1 MRTALTV
8 ALVAALLSC
17 LWYAHRTGYKA
28 GTAAVEARWGAARV
42 EAEKA
47 ATAAL
52 RASQEAYE
60 REIARRD
67 EVERGLQAKLAG
79 SDARADGL
87 ARRLRHALGRSCP
100 VSAPSSPA
108 PVPDGAA
115 RESGDEEAVG
125 AALAAHLAACERDA
139 TRLAEL
145 QAYQ

>member
-100 VSAPSSPA
+100 LPETDTPA
-108 PVPDGAA
+108 PGSDGPA
-115 RESGDEEAVG
+115 RESGDEG
-125 AALAAHLAACERDA
+125 GIRTALAAHLAACERDA

>member
-52 RASQEAYE
+52 RASQQAYE

-100 VSAPSSPA
+100 LPETDTPA
-108 PVPDGAA
+108 PGSDGPARVP
-115 RESGDEEAVG
+115 GDEG
-125 AALAAHLAACERDA
+125 GIRTALAAHLAACERDA

>member
-42 EAEKA
+42 KAEKA

-100 VSAPSSPA
+100 LPEADTPA
-108 PVPDGAA
+108 PGSDGPA
-115 RESGDEEAVG
+115 RESGDEG
-125 AALAAHLAACERDA
+125 GIGTALAAHIAACERDA

>member
-100 VSAPSSPA
+100 LPEADTPA
-108 PVPDGAA
+108 PGSDGPA
-115 RESGDEEAVG
+115 RESGDEG
-125 AALAAHLAACERDA
+125 GIGTALAAHLAACERDA

>member
-87 ARRLRHALGRSCP
+87 ARRLHHALGRSCP
-100 VSAPSSPA
+100 LPEADTPA
-108 PVPDGAA
+108 PGSDDPA
-115 RESGDEEAVG
+115 RESGDEG
-125 AALAAHLAACERDA
+125 GIRTALAAHLAACERDA

>member
-100 VSAPSSPA
+100 LPEADTAAPGSDGPA
-108 PVPDGAA
+108 RVP
-115 RESGDEEAVG
+115 SDEG
-125 AALAAHLAACERDA
+125 GIGTALAAHLAACERDA

-145 QAYQ
+145 QSYQ